1 MLQKRPISPALLGK
15 AAIRIGASQADH
27 DLGLALA
34 SLGLVLAGLRRGPQP
49 VSLPD
54 LADLAAPSSRPSI
67 DLTRPPSWRRRA
79 ASSTGSPRNRMRLLR
94 QYRLPATPDPSLYPR
109 IRLGCR

>member
-34 SLGLVLAGLRRGPQP
+34 SLGLVLGGLRRGPQP

-54 LADLAAPSSRPSI
+54 LADLAALIPAEHRPHAAAILATARGIVDWLASQQ
-67 DLTRPPSWRRRA
+67 DAALAAVPPA
-79 ASSTGSPRNRMRLLR
+79 GNA
-94 QYRLPATPDPSLYPR
+94 
-109 IRLGCR
+109 